1 MPYPSKRSITWY
13 LLQTKTRSS
22 DPSALSVEEAK
33 PPEYSSL
40 TATDQLGIHPALI
53 SLSISNMDDSTFHN
67 IPKLVL
73 PVGRLLHGKPE
84 MLLQDIL
91 DGITQG
97 MLLDGEVIG
106 AASLGSGTLRTPI
119 KYFENLLGDVPAL
132 IKYLELPPSQMSTLT
147 DHFERVLFLKIN
159 HDRSYRDDFSY
170 GGGAPVMALQ
180 AVYTQ
185 KIFDILTGNV
195 QIPQISCETLEKKLR
210 ELWHDVMQLSQNFK
224 ETDFVAVIDA
234 ITPGHPVWIVESSQQ
249 KDDDGKYVAHAAQIF
264 SGAEQWLD
272 LYGKSDNDS
281 ISWNIAK
288 SLTPYPL
295 VVRTVDLIESRE
307 IFSKVGGN

>member
-1 MPYPSKRSITWY
+1 MYLIT
-13 LLQTKTRSS
+13 S

-119 KYFENLLGDVPAL
+119 KYFENLLGDQVPRT
-132 IKYLELPPSQMSTLT
+132 STFSNV
-147 DHFERVLFLKIN
+147 DP
-159 HDRSYRDDFSY
+159 DRSLRT
-170 GGGAPVMALQ
+170 GALPEDKSRSQLQ
-180 AVYTQ
+180 
-185 KIFDILTGNV
+185 
-195 QIPQISCETLEKKLR
+195 R
-210 ELWHDVMQLSQNFK
+210 
-224 ETDFVAVIDA
+224 
-234 ITPGHPVWIVESSQQ
+234 
-249 KDDDGKYVAHAAQIF
+249 
-264 SGAEQWLD
+264 
-272 LYGKSDNDS
+272 
-281 ISWNIAK
+281 
-288 SLTPYPL
+288 
-295 VVRTVDLIESRE
+295 
-307 IFSKVGGN
+307 